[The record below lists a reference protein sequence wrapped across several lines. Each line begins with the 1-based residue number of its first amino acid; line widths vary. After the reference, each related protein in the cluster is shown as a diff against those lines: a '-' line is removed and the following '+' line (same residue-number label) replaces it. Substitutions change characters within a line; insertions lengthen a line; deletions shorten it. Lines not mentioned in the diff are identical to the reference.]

1 MAMAGITKKDI
12 FDTLTEF
19 YGKIIEP
26 EFKAIRTKL
35 EGHDQKFRDIL
46 QHFDEIYKRLER
58 LETEYY
64 AINAAIDRMEK
75 RLDKERLEGEVA
87 DLKQRISTLQE
98 RVEDLEK
105 RLKTFS

>member
-1 MAMAGITKKDI
+1 MAGITKQDV
-12 FDTLTEF
+12 FDVLNEF
-19 YGKIIEP
+19 YGKVLEPRFDRIE
-26 EFKAIRTKL
+26 KR
-35 EGHDQKFRDIL
+35 HDAHDEKFRDIL
-46 QHFDEIYKRLER
+46 QHFDELYKRLER

-64 AINAAIDRMEK
+64 AINAAIDRIEK

>member
-1 MAMAGITKKDI
+1 MAGITKKDV
-12 FDTLTEF
+12 FDVLNEF
-19 YGKIIEP
+19 YGKVLEPRFDRIE
-26 EFKAIRTKL
+26 KRLDA
-35 EGHDQKFRDIL
+35 HDEKFRDIL
-46 QHFDEIYKRLER
+46 QHFDEIDKRLER

-64 AINAAIDRMEK
+64 AINAAIDRIEK

-87 DLKQRISTLQE
+87 DLKQRVSTLQE